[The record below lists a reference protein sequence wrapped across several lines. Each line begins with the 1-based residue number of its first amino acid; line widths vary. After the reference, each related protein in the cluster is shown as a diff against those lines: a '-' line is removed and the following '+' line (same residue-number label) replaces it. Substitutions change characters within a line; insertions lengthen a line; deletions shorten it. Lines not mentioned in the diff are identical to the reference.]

1 LNVIWIFIMLHTSSF
16 KRRQMGAL
24 AWGAFWVTASAF
36 CLSPKLAQAQTQTS
50 SASYPTTP
58 IRLVVPFPAG
68 GATDIFA
75 RTLSQKLGEKIG
87 SSVVVDNK
95 PGAGGTLGSDLVA
108 KSVADGYTIL
118 LATSSTHSIGPNL
131 NPRMPYDAVRD
142 FTPIAQVGNAPSIML
157 VPNSSPAKTIQ
168 EWIELAKKNPGKLNY
183 ASSGNGTIVQLTAE
197 LFKSQAGLFVVHIPY
212 KGTALAMPDLISG
225 KVDVLFDSL
234 PTGLPHVKDG
244 RLRALGVT
252 SAQRTSMAP
261 GLPAIAEVLPG
272 YESTTWFGLFGPQG
286 MRPEIVARVNTAA
299 LQALAD
305 PEVKDKLQRLGIEAV
320 GTSPTQ
326 FTAMLAAESAKW
338 KKIITERKITLD

>member
-1 LNVIWIFIMLHTSSF
+1 M
-16 KRRQMGAL
+16 KRRSLVFLTTGLLWAGL
-24 AWGAFWVTASAF
+24 WGSA
-36 CLSPKLAQAQTQTS
+36 LAQAQT
-50 SASYPTTP
+50 YPSKP

-75 RTLSQKLGEKIG
+75 RTLSQKLAEKIG
-87 SSVVVDNK
+87 TSIVVDNK

-108 KSVADGYTIL
+108 KSVADGYTLL

-131 NPRMPYDAVRD
+131 NPKMPYDAVRD
-142 FTPIAQVGNAPSIML
+142 FTPIAQVGFAPSIML
-157 VPNSSPAKTIQ
+157 VPNTSPAHTVQ
-168 EWIELAKKNPGKLNY
+168 EWIDYARKNPGRLNY

-234 PTGLPHVKDG
+234 PTGLPHVRDG

-252 SAQRTSMAP
+252 TAQRTSLAP
-261 GLPAIAEVLPG
+261 GVPAIADVLPG

-286 MRPEIVARVNTAA
+286 LKPELVNRINTAA
-299 LQALAD
+299 NQALKD
-305 PEVKDKLQRLGIEAV
+305 PEVAEKLQKLGIESLG
-320 GTSPTQ
+320 GTPAQ
-326 FTAMLAAESAKW
+326 FTTMLASESAKW
-338 KKIITERKITLD
+338 KKIINERKITLD